1 MPIDTLRKNFMTFSY
16 YGGQTFNPKQVLTME
31 GEERFRIKY
40 YIPNFL
46 MVGWIL
52 KNKKGG
58 GWNLKNSTS
67 LKVF

>member
-46 MVGWIL
+46 MVG
-52 KNKKGG
+52 
-58 GWNLKNSTS
+58 
-67 LKVF
+67 